1 MKTGFKTYLSI
12 GILLCMLPVS
22 HITLAQEKSLPFF
35 DLKGNIAIQTMQ
47 MDAMADTV
55 SKINHR
61 ADDIV
66 WSRTV
71 YRIVDLRDK
80 PNNRLY
86 FPIKPNEKYKS
97 LFRIILDA
105 TVEGKVKAYDKID
118 FDIQPNYETPIPA
131 DSVKNRY
138 ATCDWNQA
146 NNTPRISSIIEK
158 DMLTNQNKVSAYNYE
173 DYASKQMKF
182 IIQEVI
188 FFNKHYSKMYSKI
201 IGIAPV
207 YVYNETNVTNA
218 NMTGLKRTGES
229 AWNFLQSSVTCWYLF
244 DELRPFL
251 SKQYMIPNGND
262 SQRLTFDE
270 FFAQKLYSSYLLG
283 DSNMFNRML
292 LQAYNQPDQI
302 IKEQK
307 RIETELLNIEQDIW
321 EY

>member
-12 GILLCMLPVS
+12 GIMLCMLPVS

-47 MDAMADTV
+47 MDAMADTI

-86 FPIKPNEKYKS
+86 FPVKPNERYKS

-138 ATCDWNQA
+138 ATCDWNSA

-158 DMLTNQNKVSAYNYE
+158 DALTNQNKVNAYNYE

-188 FFNKHYSKMYSKI
+188 FFNKHYSKMFSKI
-201 IGIAPV
+201 IGIAPI

-244 DELRPFL
+244 DELRPYL

-292 LQAYNQPDQI
+292 LQAYNQPEQI